1 MFFRCDCIDYPQP
14 SSQSCRLFFV
24 LPSMEIMTW
33 LMLEERHG
41 IVGAMGM
48 ALDAVGVVFVIKKYL
63 GNRACSG
70 KPVGLFSCRGH

>member
-1 MFFRCDCIDYPQP
+1 
-14 SSQSCRLFFV
+14 
-24 LPSMEIMTW
+24 MEIMTW